1 MEHRIVFHPK
11 AETELDQLY
20 DDIATRASPAI
31 AWNFVVGIR
40 DDFLSVSTFPQC
52 GTERVEIMPGPRII
66 GWRRAVSIAFA
77 VDAER
82 VWSWVSFSPAATSRR
97 NCWKAGSEALLRLAW
112 GSTLARRRFSGR
124 WYASAVEGWGLV
136 GRVNRGGTPLTIS
149 AKPAHEFPPRGYLH
163 EKSKKHRR

>member
-1 MEHRIVFHPK
+1 MSSTPK

-20 DDIATRASPAI
+20 DDIADPCVAGGRLGFRCRHP
-31 AWNFVVGIR
+31 GP
-40 DDFLSVSTFPQC
+40 LP
-52 GTERVEIMPGPRII
+52 ERVDFSTVRH
-66 GWRRAVSIAFA
+66 RAGRDHA
-77 VDAER
+77 
-82 VWSWVSFSPAATSRR
+82 WSAGYRLPACPQHCFRSRCRTGLVLGIFSPAATSRR

-124 WYASAVEGWGLV
+124 WHAPAAVWRWEL
-136 GRVNRGGTPLTIS
+136 GRRVILSGTPLTIS

>member
-40 DDFLSVSTFPQC
+40 DHCLSVSTFPQC

-82 VWSWVSFSPAATSRR
+82 VWSWVFFRRQQHHGGIAGRPALKRCLGWRGDRHSP
-97 NCWKAGSEALLRLAW
+97 
-112 GSTLARRRFSGR
+112 
-124 WYASAVEGWGLV
+124 
-136 GRVNRGGTPLTIS
+136 GGDSQADGTHLP
-149 AKPAHEFPPRGYLH
+149 PPRGGRLV
-163 EKSKKHRR
+163 EE

>member
-52 GTERVEIMPGPRII
+52 GTAGRDHASSADHRL
-66 GWRRAVSIAFA
+66 
-77 VDAER
+77 
-82 VWSWVSFSPAATSRR
+82 ATCRQHCFRSRCR
-97 NCWKAGSEALLRLAW
+97 TGLVLGIFFAGSNITAELLEGRL
-112 GSTLARRRFSGR
+112 
-124 WYASAVEGWGLV
+124 
-136 GRVNRGGTPLTIS
+136 
-149 AKPAHEFPPRGYLH
+149 
-163 EKSKKHRR
+163 